1 MGYSPGKAWWACRQ
15 QMRLRFVEA
24 TVYLNC
30 ACCPGLALPEQ
41 QSFERFQTLRAP
53 DFLLDQALSIN
64 MTIAEHYQQ
73 LPSLE
78 TARARLLKNGGEALV
93 ADVFLP
99 FFQEHKMERCFGL
112 QIAHRHFDVEQDEK
126 VVHYGSC
133 AVPWKASEG
142 MPEPQPTVW
151 AIIDGCARAVEFR
164 HSTSAATEL
173 GPRESRFMDAFSRLQ
188 EDQGISGLFALCE
201 YPGDDFEGSC
211 EITQDRCNINLKPRD
226 VSIALAATDR

>member
-1 MGYSPGKAWWACRQ
+1 
-15 QMRLRFVEA
+15 
-24 TVYLNC
+24 
-30 ACCPGLALPEQ
+30 
-41 QSFERFQTLRAP
+41 
-53 DFLLDQALSIN
+53 

-78 TARARLLKNGGEALV
+78 TARGRLLKNGGEALV
-93 ADVFLP
+93 EDVFRP
-99 FFQEHKMERCFGL
+99 FFQEHKMERRFGL

-151 AIIDGCARAVEFR
+151 AFMGGCARPVEFR
-164 HSTSAATEL
+164 HTTSEMTEL
-173 GPRESRFMDAFSRLQ
+173 GPPESRFMDAFSRLQ
-188 EDQGISGLFALCE
+188 EHQGTPGLFALCE

-211 EITQDRCNINLKPRD
+211 EITQGRCNINLRPRD
-226 VSIALAATDR
+226 VSIALIDKGTRITDSKSQFPDNLTAVNTTWFFEENLWKRGCRCTCNASSSGHPHGVHVITRQG